1 MEITL
6 YNYNRVYF
14 KQNPKLVYLYK
25 FNTVSHFFQMYFHD
39 HNCSKCKGRKTLF
52 YKSTHSNDIQSFIAA
67 SGEIRIYNLTKIPIV
82 KSPIS

>member
-39 HNCSKCKGRKTLF
+39 HNCSKYKVRKPHFTRQLTQMIFNHLLQRQGKYGFTTLQ
-52 YKSTHSNDIQSFIAA
+52 KSQ
-67 SGEIRIYNLTKIPIV
+67 
-82 KSPIS
+82 